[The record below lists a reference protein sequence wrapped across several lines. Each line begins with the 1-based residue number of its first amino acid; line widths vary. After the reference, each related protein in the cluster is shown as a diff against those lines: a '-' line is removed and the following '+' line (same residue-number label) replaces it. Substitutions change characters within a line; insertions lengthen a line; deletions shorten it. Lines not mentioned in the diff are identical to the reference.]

1 VKREQEAIVPRFSL
15 RPRDTRF
22 FDLFEQDSVNLVE
35 AGKALVSMLE
45 DWRDVEVKANAI
57 TDIEHTGDSI
67 THEIISHLHRTF
79 VTPMD
84 REDMTALVNALD
96 DVLDFIQAA
105 TDDMILYKVPGPTPR
120 ARELGRIILE
130 ATLVIQRALPI
141 LRNQS
146 KLNEILV
153 HCVELNRLENQAD
166 RVYRAALGE
175 LFRESTDVIMLLKW
189 REIYEHLESATDR
202 CEDVA
207 NVLEGV
213 ALKYA

>member
-1 VKREQEAIVPRFSL
+1 MFPRFSL
-15 RPRDTRF
+15 KPRDTRF
-22 FDLFEQDSVNLVE
+22 FDLFEQDSANLVE
-35 AGKALVSMLE
+35 AGKALVSLLDNWKDLE
-45 DWRDVEVKANAI
+45 LKAAAI
-57 TDIEHTGDSI
+57 TDIEHTGDTI

-84 REDMTALVNALD
+84 REDMNALVNALD
-96 DVLDFIQAA
+96 DVLDLIQSAA
-105 TDDMILYKVPGPTPR
+105 DDMLLYRVAKPTPQ
-120 ARELGRIILE
+120 ARELAQIILE
-130 ATLVIQRALPI
+130 ATLVIHKALPI
-141 LRNQS
+141 MRKQS
-146 KLNEILV
+146 NLNEVLI

-166 RVYRAALGE
+166 RVYRAAMGE
-175 LFRESTDVIMLLKW
+175 LFSGDSKDVLTILKW

>member
-1 VKREQEAIVPRFSL
+1 MPKFSL
-15 RPRDTRF
+15 RPRDSRF

-35 AGKALVSMLE
+35 AGKALVTMLE
-45 DWRDVEVKANAI
+45 DWQDIEIKASAI
-57 TDIEHTGDSI
+57 TDIEHTGDAI
-67 THEIISHLHRTF
+67 THEIISLLHRSF

-96 DVLDFIQAA
+96 DVLDFMQSAA
-105 TDDMILYKVPGPTPR
+105 DAMLLYKVPGPTPR
-120 ARELGRIILE
+120 AKELAQIILE
-130 ATLVIQRALPI
+130 ATQVIQRALPI
-141 LRNQS
+141 MRNQA
-146 KLNEILV
+146 KLNEVLI

-175 LFRESTDVIMLLKW
+175 LFSDSKDVILIIKW

>member
-1 VKREQEAIVPRFSL
+1 MPNFSL
-15 RPRDTRF
+15 KPRDSRF

-35 AGKALVSMLE
+35 AGHALVSMLD
-45 DWRDVEVKANAI
+45 DWQDIEIKANAI
-57 TDIEHTGDSI
+57 TDIEHTGDGI
-67 THEIISHLHRTF
+67 THEIIARLHRTF

-96 DVLDFIQAA
+96 DVLDFIQSAA
-105 TDDMILYKVPGPTPR
+105 DAMLLYKVAKPTHR
-120 ARELGRIILE
+120 AKELAQIILE
-130 ATLVIQRALPI
+130 ATLVIQRAMPI
-141 LRNQS
+141 LRHQG
-146 KLNEILV
+146 KLNDILT

-175 LFRESTDVIMLLKW
+175 LFSDTSDVITILKW
-189 REIYEHLESATDR
+189 REIYDHLERATDR
-202 CEDVA
+202 AEDVA

>member
-1 VKREQEAIVPRFSL
+1 MPKFSL
-15 RPRDTRF
+15 KPRDSRF

-35 AGKALVSMLE
+35 AGKALVSLLDNWKDIE
-45 DWRDVEVKANAI
+45 IKANAI
-57 TDIEHTGDSI
+57 TDIEHTGDTI

-84 REDMTALVNALD
+84 REDMNALVNALD
-96 DVLDFIQAA
+96 DVLDLIQSAA
-105 TDDMILYKVPGPTPR
+105 DAMLLYKVPEPTER
-120 ARELGRIILE
+120 ARELAKIILE
-130 ATLVIQRALPI
+130 ATLVIQKALPI
-141 LRNQS
+141 MRKQS
-146 KLNEILV
+146 NLNELLT

-175 LFRESTDVIMLLKW
+175 LFSGDTKDVITIMKW

>member
-1 VKREQEAIVPRFSL
+1 MPKFSL
-15 RPRDTRF
+15 RPRDSRF

-35 AGKALVSMLE
+35 AGKALVSLME
-45 DWRDVEVKANAI
+45 NGQDIEIRANAV
-57 TDIEHTGDSI
+57 TDIEHTGDAI
-67 THEIISHLHRTF
+67 THEIVSRMHRTF

-96 DVLDFIQAA
+96 DVLDFIQSAA
-105 TDDMILYKVPGPTPR
+105 DAMLLYKVPGPTPR
-120 ARELGRIILE
+120 ARELAQIILN
-130 ATLVIQRALPI
+130 ATQVIQRALPI
-141 LRNQS
+141 MRNQT
-146 KLNEILV
+146 KLNEVLT
-153 HCVELNRLENQAD
+153 HCVELNRLENKAD

-175 LFRESTDVIMLLKW
+175 LFADSKDVIFILKW
-189 REIYEHLESATDR
+189 REIYEHLERATDR

>member
-1 VKREQEAIVPRFSL
+1 MPKFSL
-15 RPRDTRF
+15 KPRDSRF

-35 AGKALVSMLE
+35 AGKALVSLMDNWQDLE
-45 DWRDVEVKANAI
+45 MKCSAI
-57 TDIEHTGDSI
+57 TDIEHTGDTI

-84 REDMTALVNALD
+84 REDMNALVNALD
-96 DVLDFIQAA
+96 DVLDLIQSA
-105 TDDMILYKVPGPTPR
+105 TDAMLLYKVAAPTPR
-120 ARELGRIILE
+120 ARELAQIILE
-130 ATLVIQRALPI
+130 ATLVIQKALPI
-141 LRNQS
+141 LRKQS
-146 KLNEILV
+146 NLNDMLT

-175 LFRESTDVIMLLKW
+175 LFSGDTKDVITILKW

>member
-1 VKREQEAIVPRFSL
+1 VPKFSL
-15 RPRDTRF
+15 RPRDSRF

-35 AGKALVSMLE
+35 AGKALVSMLD
-45 DWRDVEVKANAI
+45 DWRDAEIKASAI
-57 TDIEHTGDSI
+57 TDIEHTGDAI
-67 THEIISHLHRTF
+67 THEIVQHLHRTF
-79 VTPMD
+79 VTPLD
-84 REDMTALVNALD
+84 REDITALVNALD
-96 DVLDFIQAA
+96 DVLDFIQSAA
-105 TDDMILYKVPGPTPR
+105 DAMLLYKVSGPTPR
-120 ARELGRIILE
+120 AKELAQIIQE

-141 LRNQS
+141 LRHQS
-146 KLNEILV
+146 KLNEMLT
-153 HCVELNRLENQAD
+153 HCVELNRLENKAD

-175 LFRESTDVIMLLKW
+175 LFSDSTDLVMILKW